1 MTEAQILLALHQGVY
16 NATKEYEYWSGG
28 ILLHECAG
36 ESFMVSHMATSA
48 IKAIKKYSSKFYLRL
63 EYLGRKIKE
72 DQSISHPGC
81 PPKFFR
87 SAQRLDMAI
96 LDSQYQLKFAIE
108 AKCSYSW
115 ADTYNNDLKRLV
127 TIYNKFHKKRTEHQS
142 SLQSC
147 LFMIFVYGTG
157 KNIQEADGNLKKN
170 IKNYKD
176 KAKEAFSSLKTYEA
190 KFYFS
195 ESNKSGSYR
204 YTGEDDDV
212 LVYKTTSL
220 CCIIK

>member
-170 IKNYKD
+170 IK
-176 KAKEAFSSLKTYEA
+176 
-190 KFYFS
+190 
-195 ESNKSGSYR
+195 
-204 YTGEDDDV
+204 
-212 LVYKTTSL
+212 
-220 CCIIK
+220 IIKTKLRKLFLLLKLMKQNFIFQKATNQGVIAILAKTMMC